1 LSKVISE
8 ATDVVKVLKEKL
20 REFNINPEAISIYRV
35 EKVDD
40 KWVIEFRYFFTM
52 YVVEVDEQ
60 GRVLS
65 FKAKSGKAVL
75 GI

>member
-1 LSKVISE
+1 MSKVISE